1 MSWDDNFVAARWSD
15 QKWGKE
21 SQLTAQK
28 WVPSL
33 GLFSVCATVV
43 SAGQSENCLAKG
55 TTTSS
60 ELHVDHHYLAA
71 HNVIMYCLCSLF
83 KQRSNEIVEFSTF
96 FHLKSALGCITQQFI
111 LLVNSS
117 SVNIPFVISVHITS
131 PFLGY
136 DLSYSFLVLCMTSLN
151 P

>member
-1 MSWDDNFVAARWSD
+1 MSWDDYFVAARWSD

-21 SQLTAQK
+21 SQLTE
-28 WVPSL
+28 VVLSL
-33 GLFSVCATVV
+33 GLFIVCAAVV
-43 SAGQSENCLAKG
+43 SAGQSENCLAKELLA
-55 TTTSS
+55 S
-60 ELHVDHHYLAA
+60 ELHVDHDYLAA

-83 KQRSNEIVEFSTF
+83 KQRSNEIVEFSMF

-117 SVNIPFVISVHITS
+117 SVNIPFVISVHLTS
-131 PFLGY
+131 PFLCY

-151 P
+151 PP